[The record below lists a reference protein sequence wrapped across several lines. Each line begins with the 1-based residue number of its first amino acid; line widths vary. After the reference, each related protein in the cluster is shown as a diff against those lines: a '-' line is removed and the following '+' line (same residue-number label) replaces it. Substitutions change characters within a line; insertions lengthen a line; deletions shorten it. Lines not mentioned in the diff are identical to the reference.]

1 MNDLKSNFLKIKK
14 AITMIELV
22 IVMMV
27 LGMIIPIIF
36 SMFESKKGLQE
47 KIKLEQ
53 QLVIEKE
60 KINIEQQKIVEKLKP
75 VVVEQVVKPMV
86 VESKPIVLKETYENK
101 DNFKDNNSLKTET
114 KNKQNDKEVVSV
126 FTFSIIFV
134 IVLLLFSTFF
144 GKMLSFVGY
153 LFKERKEKI
162 LSQELE
168 KENEILNKKF
178 DLNKYRDST
187 GLFDSQKDLNE
198 LNEIDKNLIQDI
210 FKIVKNENTINFLK
224 EQLKDL
230 YNNTYKIIKEKDDL
244 KYVVEQYKK
253 NNKLNVIL
261 SKDEDDLYYSNNNK
275 IDQLALAF
283 YKNKATYN
291 YILLQLPKL
300 NNENNLND
308 INNEIKDMILNI
320 TNLNNHNKDI
330 ENMAKKY
337 S

>member
-27 LGMIIPIIF
+27 LGMIIPITF
-36 SMFESKKGLQE
+36 SMFESKKELQE

-178 DLNKYRDST
+178 DLSKYKDAN
-187 GLFDSQKDLNE
+187 GLINSYNDLNE
-198 LNEIDKNLIQDI
+198 LNEIDKNLIKDI